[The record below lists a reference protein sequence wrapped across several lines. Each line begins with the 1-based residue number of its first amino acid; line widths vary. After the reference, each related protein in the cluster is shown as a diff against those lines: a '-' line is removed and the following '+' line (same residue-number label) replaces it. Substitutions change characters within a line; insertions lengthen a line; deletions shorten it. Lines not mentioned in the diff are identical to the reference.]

1 MDINQAQLKNIVDSH
16 LGTGTPGNK
25 GETAYFCPFCNHH
38 KKKLQVNF
46 LLEKFHCWVCNTKGN
61 SIANL
66 LKKSNAVK
74 HLVQKAIEL
83 GSKKHYNPTQETQT
97 VQVTLPDE
105 YIPMWKGNPNSPHF
119 KNALHYLL
127 ERRGLTK
134 YDILKYQIGYCES
147 GEYSGM
153 IIVPSYDAHGILNF
167 FTGRSFY
174 TEAGRKHNNPDVS
187 KDFIGFES
195 LIDWTQ
201 PITLVEGAFDAMS
214 TKRNAIPLFGKIILN
229 KLQIKIIEES
239 VKEINIALDPD
250 ALSKSV
256 EAIETFINNG
266 IDVKLVHL
274 EKDPNDTGFVGM
286 RKLIENTPSVDL
298 FDLVTLKMAI

>member
-66 LKKSNAVK
+66 LKKSNAAK
-74 HLVQKAIEL
+74 HLIQKAIEL
-83 GSKKHYNPTQETQT
+83 GSRKSHTIQHTET

-105 YIPMWKGNPNSPHF
+105 YVPMWKGSPNSPHF
-119 KNALHYLL
+119 KNALHYLTEL
-127 ERRGLTK
+127 RGLTK

-147 GEYSGM
+147 GDYGGM
-153 IIVPSYDAHGILNF
+153 VIIPSYDEHGILNF

-174 TEAGRKHNNPDVS
+174 KEASRKHNNPDVS
-187 KDFIGFES
+187 KDVIGFEN
-195 LIDWTQ
+195 LIDWSQ
-201 PITLVEGAFDAMS
+201 PITLVEGAFDAIS
-214 TKRNAIPLFGKIILN
+214 TKRNAIPLFGKIILS
-229 KLQIKIIEES
+229 KLQIKIIEQR
-239 VKEINIALDPD
+239 VKQIYIALDPD
-250 ALSKSV
+250 AVSKSV
-256 EAIETFINNG
+256 EAIEMFVNNG
-266 IDVKLVHL
+266 IDVKLVNL
-274 EKDPNDTGFVGM
+274 QKDPNDTGFVEM
-286 RKLIENTPSVDL
+286 RKLIENTPSIDL